1 MDGMVCGFTPNQ
13 SAIMKICWSFV
24 RAGDLALPD
33 MHPKKS
39 FIVEAIE
46 KEIRLSF
53 ANRIKGTL
61 PEAYA
66 DMIRGEKE
74 KDLPDFPYDLEGL
87 EAWSIATDRY
97 LNQTNFV

>member
-1 MDGMVCGFTPNQ
+1 
-13 SAIMKICWSFV
+13 
-24 RAGDLALPD
+24 

-87 EAWSIATDRY
+87 EA
-97 LNQTNFV
+97 